1 MSKLFSIDAARADVA
16 STQPREPERFELD
29 RLAFFITATDAGAT
43 YRLNDESPFDTL
55 FAAMAAAERLLI
67 DNPDLLSAHINLAL
81 TIRGIPYEA
90 HLCTF
95 GQRTGPTS

>member
-1 MSKLFSIDAARADVA
+1 MND
-16 STQPREPERFELD
+16 QPEAIELHQ
-29 RLAFFITATDAGAT
+29 LAFFITATDAVAT
-43 YRLNDESPFDTL
+43 YRLNDESPFTTL

-67 DNPDLLSAHINLAL
+67 DNPDLAATHINLAV

-95 GQRTGPTS
+95 GQRVRPAN